1 MDLIGDTKKQ
11 ILLEIEKKPTY
22 GYRLAETLTLPL
34 STIYGHLKDLT
45 ELDLIKNYEK
55 DRQKIYE
62 LTEKG
67 KQFVKIIQ

>member
-1 MDLIGDTKKQ
+1 MELIGDTKKQ

-34 STIYGHLKDLT
+34 STIYGHLKDLK
-45 ELDLIKNYEK
+45 ELELITKYEE
-55 DRQKIYE
+55 DRQKIYT

-67 KQFVKIIQ
+67 KQFVKILK